1 MYRSPVALD
10 WRFPGFIVKCAKR
23 TTLPNSPDTSLSL
36 MQPTQLILVALI
48 AFAAGFVQTVAGF
61 GSALLGMPLL
71 VAVVG
76 IQIAPPLVAML
87 GVALEMVLILRYRE
101 HMHVAV
107 VGKLVAAAAVGIPLG
122 IYAVKNIDQRIVLG
136 VLAVVLVGYGI
147 YGLSKFA
154 LPKLE
159 GNGWTFGLGF
169 IAGVLGGAYN
179 TAGPPVIMYGH
190 APLANG
196 PVQGQPARVFPAG
209 QLLRRC
215 RPFPG
220 PHRNAG
226 CLAKL
231 CRQSH
236 PPVSGYLAGRAGRT
250 RHRRRTLPQA
260 GAGAADHPR
269 RKPDPVG

>member
-23 TTLPNSPDTSLSL
+23 TTLPYSPDTSLSL

-76 IQIAPPLVAML
+76 IQIASPLVAML

-190 APLANG
+190 ARRWPTAQFKGNL
-196 PVQGQPARVFPAG
+196 QGFF
-209 QLLRRC
+209 L
-215 RPFPG
+215 
-220 PHRNAG
+220 
-226 CLAKL
+226 
-231 CRQSH
+231 
-236 PPVSGYLAGRAGRT
+236 PVSFFVVAGHFLAHTVTPVVWQSFAVSLIPLFLGIWLGGLAERGIDAERF
-250 RHRRRTLPQA
+250 RKLVLVLLIIL
-260 GAGAADHPR
+260 GASLIL
-269 RKPDPVG
+269 